1 MGEDGKVVRVGVLR
15 EVEVGFLEKGQKIKV
30 VFNLGGAL
38 RALALGLEGI
48 MLVSSYLSAINLSS
62 QFLDS
67 PSHTA
72 CPTGPTRPVAHS
84 HPKTVP
90 IALNAL
96 GD

>member
-48 MLVSSYLSAINLSS
+48 VLVSIYLSAVNLSS

-67 PSHTA
+67 PSERWVPLDLYLLTHT
-72 CPTGPTRPVAHS
+72 PRQS
-84 HPKTVP
+84 VP
-90 IALNAL
+90 FALSGL
-96 GD
+96 GN